1 MNKIIQTKLNN
12 ILKAELQA
20 VKQSDE
26 EMSEKVDRVNTIAN
40 LKKIVDNYD
49 ELEPVL
55 KKYFEKKAQDK
66 KWGGID
72 ER

>member
-12 ILKAELQA
+12 ILKAELQHL
-20 VKQSDE
+20 KTSDTE
-26 EMSEKVDRVNTIAN
+26 LSEKAEIVDTIKN
-40 LKKIVDNYD
+40 LKMIVDNYD

-55 KKYFEKKAQDK
+55 KQFFEKKHQDK
-66 KWGGID
+66 KWNK